1 MVMAVSTQVN
11 PVATR
16 LAVDTALGAT
26 AQNNLFGAP
35 CTLYL
40 VEADNTGNA
49 GAPSYVKFYN
59 AVSAAPGTVDP
70 HLVLMVPAAAKRSFA
85 VPEGLAFGVGLTC
98 CCVTSP
104 GTPGTTA
111 PTSPVP
117 VRILASV

>member
-1 MVMAVSTQVN
+1 MTMAVSTQVN

-26 AQNNLFGAP
+26 AQHNLFGAP
-35 CTLYL
+35 CVLYL

-49 GAPSYVKFYN
+49 GAPCYVKLYN
-59 AVSAAPGTVDP
+59 AASAVPGTLDP
-70 HLVLMVPAAAKRSFA
+70 HVVLMVPPAAKRSFA
-85 VPEGLAFGVGLTC
+85 IPEGLAFGVGLSC

-111 PTSPVP
+111 PTSAVP
-117 VRILASV
+117 VRLLASV